1 MDVRATLS
9 VGHGLQEYT
18 TLSNNSFL
26 KMANCAE
33 LHTMS
38 ELEDATLTCCCSDI
52 ITLPILEK
60 SDLSTAGASCEM
72 LEFDAETAGRC
83 THATELNPVAASTH
97 VTFKDTV
104 PVELKEQVLIVIWVG
119 AALDD
124 STSRPADI
132 PLES

>member
-1 MDVRATLS
+1 

-26 KMANCAE
+26 KTANCVE

-38 ELEDATLTCCCSDI
+38 ELDDATLTCCCSDM
-52 ITLPILEK
+52 TELPMIK
-60 SDLSTAGASCEM
+60 NSGPVDASCEM
-72 LEFDAETAGRC
+72 LEFDAKTAGPGC

-104 PVELKEQVLIVIWVG
+104 PVELKEQASIAIWVG
-119 AALDD
+119 AALED
-124 STSRPADI
+124 STSTPAHV